1 MYCKNNLPYAM
12 SKYEQC
18 KYCPNFVDT
27 AYLALEEQILIDD
40 FFYRRYYPY
49 FYYNP
54 LYFRTFPCRR

>member
-1 MYCKNNLPYAM
+1 M

-27 AYLALEEQILIDD
+27 AYLALEEEILVDD

-54 LYFRTFPCRR
+54 LYFTAFPCRR